1 METYFEVRC
10 RYEKIGD
17 DGESKKVTETFLAN
31 AINCTDAEL
40 KVTQEIQP
48 FSNGEFKVVNIR
60 EMKIAELFE
69 RNVEGYWYACR
80 LAMIVEEKRVPVLIY
95 VKALDVKD
103 AESFT
108 MLQLKQSMA
117 EWVVVSVTETKVLDV
132 FI

>member
-17 DGESKKVTETFLAN
+17 DGESKKVTETFLVN
-31 AINCTDAEL
+31 AISCTDAEL

-95 VKALDVKD
+95 VKATDVKD
-103 AESFT
+103 SEAFV

-132 FI
+132 FM

>member
-17 DGESKKVTETFLAN
+17 DGESKKVTETYLTN